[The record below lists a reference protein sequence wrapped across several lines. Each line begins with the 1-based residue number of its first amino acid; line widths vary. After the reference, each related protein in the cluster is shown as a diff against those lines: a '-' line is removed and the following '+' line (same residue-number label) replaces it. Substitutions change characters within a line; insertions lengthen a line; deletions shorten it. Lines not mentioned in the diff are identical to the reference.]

1 MDNKMKMFYVAVG
14 VLASVSL
21 FVFPST
27 NMIAYSQGGNQT
39 SLGVKD
45 QAQEKLFKLTEKF
58 NQIVKDSGLNLTLPR
73 DGSLAVKLKVLAD
86 NDAFKSLSEKFK
98 AAVAEIR
105 GNATI
110 NIGELKQGANLT
122 GLVQKIQELR
132 NQVEGKKSLFS
143 CV

>member
-1 MDNKMKMFYVAVG
+1 MKMFYVAVG

-27 NMIAYSQGGNQT
+27 NMVAYSQGGNQT
-39 SLGVKD
+39 LQGVKD
-45 QAQEKLFKLTEKF
+45 QAQEKLFTLAAKF

-73 DGSLAVKLKVLAD
+73 DGDLAAKVKALAD

-98 AAVAEIR
+98 AAVEEIR
-105 GNATI
+105 GNSTI

-122 GLVQKIQELR
+122 GLVQKILELR
-132 NQVEGKKSLFS
+132 NK
-143 CV
+143 

>member
-1 MDNKMKMFYVAVG
+1 MKMFYVAVG

-27 NMIAYSQGGNQT
+27 NMVAYSQGGNQT
-39 SLGVKD
+39 LQGVKD
-45 QAQEKLFKLTEKF
+45 QAQEKLFTLAAKF

-73 DGSLAVKLKVLAD
+73 DGDLAAKVKALAD
-86 NDAFKSLSEKFK
+86 NDGFKALSEKFK
-98 AAVAEIR
+98 AAVEEIR

-132 NQVEGKKSLFS
+132 NK
-143 CV
+143 

>member
-1 MDNKMKMFYVAVG
+1 MKMFYVAVG

-27 NMIAYSQGGNQT
+27 NMVAYSQGGNQT

-73 DGSLAVKLKVLAD
+73 DGLAAKLKVLAD
-86 NDAFKSLSEKFK
+86 NDAFKTLSEKFK
-98 AAVAEIR
+98 AAVEEVR

-132 NQVEGKKSLFS
+132 NQ
-143 CV
+143 

>member
-1 MDNKMKMFYVAVG
+1 MKMFYVAVG

-45 QAQEKLFKLTEKF
+45 QAQEKLFKLAEKF

-73 DGSLAVKLKVLAD
+73 DGDLAAKVKALAD
-86 NDAFKSLSEKFK
+86 NDSFKSLSEKFK
-98 AAVAEIR
+98 AAVEELR

-132 NQVEGKKSLFS
+132 NQ
-143 CV
+143 

>member
-27 NMIAYSQGGNQT
+27 NMVAYSQGGNQT

-73 DGSLAVKLKVLAD
+73 DGLAAKLKVLAD

-98 AAVAEIR
+98 AAVEEIR

-132 NQVEGKKSLFS
+132 NQ
-143 CV
+143 

>member
-39 SLGVKD
+39 SQGVPD
-45 QAQEKLFKLTEKF
+45 QAQEKLFKLAAKF

-73 DGSLAVKLKVLAD
+73 DGDLAAKVKALAD

-98 AAVAEIR
+98 AAVEEIR
-105 GNATI
+105 GNSTI

-132 NQVEGKKSLFS
+132 NQ
-143 CV
+143 

>member
-39 SLGVKD
+39 GVKD
-45 QAQEKLFKLTEKF
+45 QAQEKLFKLAERF

-73 DGSLAVKLKVLAD
+73 DGSLAVKLKALAD
-86 NDAFKSLSEKFK
+86 NDGFKALSEKFK
-98 AAVAEIR
+98 AAVAELR

-132 NQVEGKKSLFS
+132 NQ
-143 CV
+143 

>member
-1 MDNKMKMFYVAVG
+1 MDNKMKMFYVTVG

-27 NMIAYSQGGNQT
+27 NMVAYSQGGNQT
-39 SLGVKD
+39 LQGVKD
-45 QAQEKLFKLTEKF
+45 QAQEKLFTLAAKF

-73 DGSLAVKLKVLAD
+73 DGDLAAKVKALAD

-98 AAVAEIR
+98 AAVEEIR
-105 GNATI
+105 GNSTI

-132 NQVEGKKSLFS
+132 NQ
-143 CV
+143 

>member
-1 MDNKMKMFYVAVG
+1 MKMFYVAVG

-27 NMIAYSQGGNQT
+27 NMVAYSQGGNQT

-73 DGSLAVKLKVLAD
+73 DGLAAKLKLLAD
-86 NDAFKSLSEKFK
+86 NDAFNSLSGKFK
-98 AAVAEIR
+98 AAVEELR

-132 NQVEGKKSLFS
+132 NQ
-143 CV
+143 

>member
-1 MDNKMKMFYVAVG
+1 MKMFYVAVG

-27 NMIAYSQGGNQT
+27 NMVAYSQGGNQT

-73 DGSLAVKLKVLAD
+73 DGLAAKLKVLAD

-98 AAVAEIR
+98 AAVEELR

-132 NQVEGKKSLFS
+132 NQ
-143 CV
+143 

>member
-27 NMIAYSQGGNQT
+27 NMVAYSQGGNQT

-73 DGSLAVKLKVLAD
+73 DGLAAKLKVLAD

-98 AAVAEIR
+98 AAVEEIR
-105 GNATI
+105 GNSTI

-132 NQVEGKKSLFS
+132 NQ
-143 CV
+143 

>member
-27 NMIAYSQGGNQT
+27 NMVAYSQGGNQT

-45 QAQEKLFKLTEKF
+45 QAQEKLFKLAAKF

-73 DGSLAVKLKVLAD
+73 DGDLAAKVKALAD
-86 NDAFKSLSEKFK
+86 NDSFKSLSEKFK
-98 AAVAEIR
+98 AAVEEIR

-132 NQVEGKKSLFS
+132 NQ
-143 CV
+143 

>member
-1 MDNKMKMFYVAVG
+1 MKMFYVAVG

-39 SLGVKD
+39 TQGVKD
-45 QAQEKLFKLTEKF
+45 QAQDKLFKLTEKF

-73 DGSLAVKLKVLAD
+73 DGLAAKLKVLAD
-86 NDAFKSLSEKFK
+86 NDAFKSLSGKFK
-98 AAVAEIR
+98 AAVEELR

-110 NIGELKQGANLT
+110 NIGDLKQGANLT

-132 NQVEGKKSLFS
+132 NQ
-143 CV
+143 

>member
-1 MDNKMKMFYVAVG
+1 MKMFYVAVG

-27 NMIAYSQGGNQT
+27 NMVAYSQGGNQT

-73 DGSLAVKLKVLAD
+73 DGLAAKLKVLAD

-98 AAVAEIR
+98 AAVEEIR
-105 GNATI
+105 GNSTI

-132 NQVEGKKSLFS
+132 NQ
-143 CV
+143 

>member
-27 NMIAYSQGGNQT
+27 NMVAYSQGGNQT

-73 DGSLAVKLKVLAD
+73 DGLAAKLKVLAD
-86 NDAFKSLSEKFK
+86 NDAFKTLSEKFK
-98 AAVAEIR
+98 AAVEEVR

-132 NQVEGKKSLFS
+132 NQ
-143 CV
+143 

>member
-27 NMIAYSQGGNQT
+27 NMVAYSQGGNQT
-39 SLGVKD
+39 LQGVKD
-45 QAQEKLFKLTEKF
+45 QAQEKLFTLAAKF

-73 DGSLAVKLKVLAD
+73 DGDLAAKVKALAD

-98 AAVAEIR
+98 AAVEEIR
-105 GNATI
+105 GNSTI

-132 NQVEGKKSLFS
+132 NK
-143 CV
+143 

>member
-1 MDNKMKMFYVAVG
+1 MKMFYVAVG

-27 NMIAYSQGGNQT
+27 NMVAYSQGGNQT

-73 DGSLAVKLKVLAD
+73 DGLAAKLKVLAD
-86 NDAFKSLSEKFK
+86 NPAFKSLSEKFK
-98 AAVAEIR
+98 AAVAELR

-132 NQVEGKKSLFS
+132 NQ
-143 CV
+143 

>member
-1 MDNKMKMFYVAVG
+1 MDNKMKMFYVTVG

-27 NMIAYSQGGNQT
+27 NMVAYSQGGNQT
-39 SLGVKD
+39 LQGVKD
-45 QAQEKLFKLTEKF
+45 QAQEKLFTLAAKF

-73 DGSLAVKLKVLAD
+73 DGDLAAKVKALAD
-86 NDAFKSLSEKFK
+86 NDGFKALSEKFK
-98 AAVAEIR
+98 AAVEEIR

-132 NQVEGKKSLFS
+132 NK
-143 CV
+143 

>member
-1 MDNKMKMFYVAVG
+1 MKMFYVAVG

-27 NMIAYSQGGNQT
+27 NMVAYSQGGNQT

-73 DGSLAVKLKVLAD
+73 DGLAAKLKVLAD
-86 NDAFKSLSEKFK
+86 NDAFKTLSEKFK
-98 AAVAEIR
+98 AAVEEIR

-132 NQVEGKKSLFS
+132 NQ
-143 CV
+143 

>member
-1 MDNKMKMFYVAVG
+1 MKMFYVAVG

-27 NMIAYSQGGNQT
+27 NMVAYSQGGNQT

-73 DGSLAVKLKVLAD
+73 DGLAAKLKVLAD

-98 AAVAEIR
+98 AAVAESE
-105 GNATI
+105 GT
-110 NIGELKQGANLT
+110 QQLT
-122 GLVQKIQELR
+122 LV
-132 NQVEGKKSLFS
+132 S
-143 CV
+143 

>member
-39 SLGVKD
+39 TQGVKD
-45 QAQEKLFKLTEKF
+45 QAQDKLFKLTEKF

-73 DGSLAVKLKVLAD
+73 DGLAAKLKVLAD
-86 NDAFKSLSEKFK
+86 NDAFKSLSGKFK
-98 AAVAEIR
+98 AAVEELR

-110 NIGELKQGANLT
+110 NIGDLKQGANLT

-132 NQVEGKKSLFS
+132 NQ
-143 CV
+143 

>member
-1 MDNKMKMFYVAVG
+1 MKMFYVAVG

-27 NMIAYSQGGNQT
+27 NMVAYSQGGNQT

-73 DGSLAVKLKVLAD
+73 DGLAAKLKLLAD
-86 NDAFKSLSEKFK
+86 NGAFKSLSEKFK
-98 AAVAEIR
+98 AAVEELR

-132 NQVEGKKSLFS
+132 NQ
-143 CV
+143 

>member
-45 QAQEKLFKLTEKF
+45 QAQEKLFKLAAKF

-73 DGSLAVKLKVLAD
+73 DGSLAAKLKALAD

-98 AAVAEIR
+98 AAVEEIR

-132 NQVEGKKSLFS
+132 NK
-143 CV
+143 

>member
-27 NMIAYSQGGNQT
+27 NMVAYSQGGNQT

-45 QAQEKLFKLTEKF
+45 QAQEKLFKLAAKF

-73 DGSLAVKLKVLAD
+73 DGDLAAKVKALAD

-98 AAVAEIR
+98 AAVEEIR

-132 NQVEGKKSLFS
+132 NQ
-143 CV
+143 

>member
-27 NMIAYSQGGNQT
+27 NMVAYSQGGNQT

-45 QAQEKLFKLTEKF
+45 QAQEKLFKLAERF

-73 DGSLAVKLKVLAD
+73 DGSLAVKLKALSD

-98 AAVAEIR
+98 AAVEEIR

-132 NQVEGKKSLFS
+132 NQ
-143 CV
+143 

>member
-1 MDNKMKMFYVAVG
+1 MKMFYVAVG

-73 DGSLAVKLKVLAD
+73 DGLAAKLKVLAD

-98 AAVAEIR
+98 AAVEELR

-110 NIGELKQGANLT
+110 NIGDLKQGANLT

-132 NQVEGKKSLFS
+132 NQ
-143 CV
+143 

>member
-73 DGSLAVKLKVLAD
+73 DGLAAKLKVLAD

-98 AAVAEIR
+98 AAVAELR

-132 NQVEGKKSLFS
+132 NQ
-143 CV
+143 

>member
-1 MDNKMKMFYVAVG
+1 MKMFYVAVG

-27 NMIAYSQGGNQT
+27 NMVAYSQGGNQT

-73 DGSLAVKLKVLAD
+73 DGLAAKLKVLAD

-98 AAVAEIR
+98 AAVEEIR

-132 NQVEGKKSLFS
+132 NQ
-143 CV
+143 

>member
-1 MDNKMKMFYVAVG
+1 MKMFYVAVG

-39 SLGVKD
+39 GVKD
-45 QAQEKLFKLTEKF
+45 QAQEKLFKLAERF

-73 DGSLAVKLKVLAD
+73 DGSLAVKLKALSD

-98 AAVAEIR
+98 AAVEEIR

-132 NQVEGKKSLFS
+132 NK
-143 CV
+143 

>member
-1 MDNKMKMFYVAVG
+1 MKMFYVAVG

-27 NMIAYSQGGNQT
+27 NMVAYSQGGNQT
-39 SLGVKD
+39 GVKD
-45 QAQEKLFKLTEKF
+45 QAQEKLFKLAAKF

-73 DGSLAVKLKVLAD
+73 DGDLAAKVKALAD

-98 AAVAEIR
+98 AAVEEIR

-132 NQVEGKKSLFS
+132 NK
-143 CV
+143 

>member
-27 NMIAYSQGGNQT
+27 NMVAYSQGGNQT

-73 DGSLAVKLKVLAD
+73 DGLAAKLKVLAD
-86 NDAFKSLSEKFK
+86 NPAFKSLSEKFK
-98 AAVAEIR
+98 AAVAELR

-132 NQVEGKKSLFS
+132 NQ
-143 CV
+143 

>member
-1 MDNKMKMFYVAVG
+1 MKMFYVAVG

-21 FVFPST
+21 IVFPST

-39 SLGVKD
+39 SQGVKE
-45 QAQEKLFKLTEKF
+45 QAQEKLFTLAAKF

-73 DGSLAVKLKVLAD
+73 DGDIAAKLKVLAD
-86 NDAFKSLSEKFK
+86 NDAFKSLSGKFK
-98 AAVAEIR
+98 AAVEELR

-132 NQVEGKKSLFS
+132 NQ
-143 CV
+143 

>member
-1 MDNKMKMFYVAVG
+1 MKMFYVAVG

-73 DGSLAVKLKVLAD
+73 DGLAAKLKVLAD

-98 AAVAEIR
+98 AAVEELR

-132 NQVEGKKSLFS
+132 NQ
-143 CV
+143 

>member
-27 NMIAYSQGGNQT
+27 NMVAYSQGGNQT

-73 DGSLAVKLKVLAD
+73 DGLAAKLKVLAD

-98 AAVAEIR
+98 AAVAELR

-132 NQVEGKKSLFS
+132 NQ
-143 CV
+143 

>member
-27 NMIAYSQGGNQT
+27 NMVAYSQGGNQT

-45 QAQEKLFKLTEKF
+45 QAQEKLFKLAAKF

-73 DGSLAVKLKVLAD
+73 DGDLAAKVKALAD

-98 AAVAEIR
+98 AAVEEIR

-132 NQVEGKKSLFS
+132 NK
-143 CV
+143 